1 MIPLVGFL
9 FNNGLKSKGCQNQ
22 IMKEAEV
29 SKKVYDVFQILL
41 EQHFFQINP
50 DTDIDISMHQYQSL
64 N

>member
-1 MIPLVGFL
+1 
-9 FNNGLKSKGCQNQ
+9 
-22 IMKEAEV
+22 MKEAEV

-50 DTDIDISMHQYQSL
+50 DTDIDIRMHQYQSL